1 MWKTFVVA
9 GDLATLAFPLSNWN
23 FAGAAVVTL
32 VWCVQYGR
40 LLRWMEDGS

>member
-1 MWKTFVVA
+1 MSKTFMVA
-9 GDLATLAFPLSNWN
+9 LGLATLAFPLSNWN

-40 LLRWMEDGS
+40 LLRWLEDGS